1 MEKDTIM
8 QPKSVTFGSYK
19 FSSWQ
24 INCLVNII
32 DKLQPAMS
40 ADIKWLTANFDEFK
54 KKLPL
59 SKDGTLEIEVALSDI
74 ERNRHGAPVLNEIK
88 KLYNQNVMY
97 TYVDEETNEVFH
109 RTCRLIQTMD
119 LNDEGTKV
127 KLGIPVPALRW
138 LIYYGKG
145 VGGTLFDKR
154 SVLAIDGT
162 YAKRI
167 FQFLSSYHKKRIWE
181 VSIEELTHDL
191 STPDYT
197 AQDFERRVLLPAKIE
212 LANNPE
218 SRLMFKYCLVSKGKY
233 ARRGRKKLDTVI
245 FKIYDK
251 KYRDECEDFETDNW
265 EEEFNKKGFKRK

>member
-40 ADIKWLTANFDEFK
+40 ADIKWLTANFDEFR

-119 LNDEGTKV
+119 LNDEGTKI

-154 SVLAIDGT
+154 SVLAIRGS

-181 VSIEELTHDL
+181 VSIAELAYEL
-191 STPDYT
+191 SAPDYT
-197 AQDFERRVLLPAKIE
+197 SQNFEERVLLPAKIE
-212 LANNPE
+212 LANNPD
-218 SRLMFKYCLVSKGKY
+218 SRLMFKYCLISKGEYK
-233 ARRGRKKLDTVI
+233 RRGRKKLDTVI